1 MLRDRKPDRYL
12 PDRFPGDETLT
23 AASKPVT
30 VARPRRSDFFLE
42 SLVRVAGLS
51 AIAFV
56 LLIFLFLLREGVPA
70 FFEVPLG
77 NLFGARWYPTF
88 NLFGTLPLI
97 LGSLLVTFTAIVIAL
112 PLGVATAVFVR
123 EVAPN
128 WAREILKP
136 LIEVL
141 AGIPSVVLGFFGMTV
156 LAPGIRTG
164 LGMPTG
170 LTAFTGALLLA
181 YMALPTI
188 ISVAED
194 ALDAV
199 PKSYRDA
206 SLAMGAT
213 HWQTIWRVVV
223 PAGRSGILI
232 AVMLGMGRAIGET
245 MAVMMVTG
253 NAARMP
259 TTLDSVF
266 RPARTMTAT
275 IAAEMG
281 EVAQGSTHYHVLFG
295 IGIILFLIT
304 FLINLAATSAIFKKR
319 RRGGLR

>member
-1 MLRDRKPDRYL
+1 
-12 PDRFPGDETLT
+12 
-23 AASKPVT
+23 
-30 VARPRRSDFFLE
+30 
-42 SLVRVAGLS
+42 
-51 AIAFV
+51 
-56 LLIFLFLLREGVPA
+56 
-70 FFEVPLG
+70 
-77 NLFGARWYPTF
+77 
-88 NLFGTLPLI
+88 
-97 LGSLLVTFTAIVIAL
+97 
-112 PLGVATAVFVR
+112 
-123 EVAPN
+123 
-128 WAREILKP
+128 
-136 LIEVL
+136 
-141 AGIPSVVLGFFGMTV
+141 
-156 LAPGIRTG
+156 
-164 LGMPTG
+164 MPTG
-170 LTAFTGALLLA
+170 LTAFTGAVLLA

-223 PAGRSGILI
+223 PAARSGILT

-295 IGIILFLIT
+295 IGILLFLIT
-304 FLINLAATSAIFKKR
+304 FLINLAAASAIFQKR

>member
-1 MLRDRKPDRYL
+1 LAVTTGTPRPKSQARWNEFAL
-12 PDRFPGDETLT
+12 ET
-23 AASKPVT
+23 
-30 VARPRRSDFFLE
+30 
-42 SLVRVAGLS
+42 LVRVAGFS
-51 AIAFV
+51 TIGFV
-56 LLIFLFLLREGVPA
+56 LLIFFFLLREGLPA
-70 FFEVPLG
+70 FFEVKLD
-77 NLFGARWYPTF
+77 NLLSVTWYPTF
-88 NLFGTLPLI
+88 DKFGTLPLI

-112 PLGVATAVFVR
+112 PLGVATAVFIR
-123 EVAPN
+123 EVAPG
-128 WAREILKP
+128 WGREVLKP
-136 LIEVL
+136 IIEVL
-141 AGIPSVVLGFFGMTV
+141 AGIPSVVLGFFGMTL
-156 LAPGIRTG
+156 LAPAVRDV
-164 LGMPTG
+164 LGAPTG

-199 PKSYRDA
+199 PRSYRDA

-213 HWQTIWRVVV
+213 QWQTIWKVVV
-223 PAGRSGILI
+223 PAARSGILT

-259 TTLDSVF
+259 LTADSLF
-266 RPARTMTAT
+266 RPVRTMTAT

-281 EVAQGSTHYHVLFG
+281 EVAAGSTHYHALFGVGIVLFA
-295 IGIILFLIT
+295 IT
-304 FLINLAATSAIFKKR
+304 FLINLAAAGAIFQKR